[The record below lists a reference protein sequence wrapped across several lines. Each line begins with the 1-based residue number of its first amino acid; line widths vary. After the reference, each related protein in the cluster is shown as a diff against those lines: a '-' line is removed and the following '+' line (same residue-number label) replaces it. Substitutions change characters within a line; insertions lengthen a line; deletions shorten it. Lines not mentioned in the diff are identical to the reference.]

1 MAAKVRLA
9 GNKLCENA
17 LEVCSETEAV
27 SDNTVNNELCGFQQ
41 VSHID
46 GNFQADVTSKIMMAK
61 VRLAGNKLC
70 ENGLEVCRQTEAV
83 PDNTM
88 NDELFGFQQVSY
100 IDGKF
105 QADVISK
112 IMTAKVRLAGNKLC
126 ENAPEVCSEAEAV
139 SANVISDGFC
149 DL

>member
-1 MAAKVRLA
+1 MWLPTGQPYQWKFQADVTSKIMAAKVRLA

-70 ENGLEVCRQTEAV
+70 ENGLEVCR
-83 PDNTM
+83 
-88 NDELFGFQQVSY
+88 
-100 IDGKF
+100 
-105 QADVISK
+105 
-112 IMTAKVRLAGNKLC
+112 
-126 ENAPEVCSEAEAV
+126 
-139 SANVISDGFC
+139 
-149 DL
+149 

>member
-1 MAAKVRLA
+1 
-9 GNKLCENA
+9 
-17 LEVCSETEAV
+17 
-27 SDNTVNNELCGFQQ
+27 
-41 VSHID
+41 
-46 GNFQADVTSKIMMAK
+46 
-61 VRLAGNKLC
+61 
-70 ENGLEVCRQTEAV
+70 
-83 PDNTM
+83 M

-149 DL
+149 DLWKVSHTDKDSRPNVTSEIMVN